1 MVIPPANHQ
10 STHHLHAIALGKC
23 KDLVEVRLVPRS
35 FPAVRFRPC
44 WVWVVVFSVGDK
56 EHIGIPTNVS
66 FFFLGVREILWELRV
81 QLFVGFKP
89 CEGAFRVQGTIPK
102 MREDLHFKVNKLDL
116 QKWLENIETVSP
128 KGV

>member
-44 WVWVVVFSVGDK
+44 WAWVVVFSAGDK

-66 FFFLGVREILWELRV
+66 FFFSGLNPAKG
-81 QLFVGFKP
+81 LFGYKGRFPRCAKI
-89 CEGAFRVQGTIPK
+89 CTS
-102 MREDLHFKVNKLDL
+102 KLI
-116 QKWLENIETVSP
+116 N
-128 KGV
+128 